1 MKMKKKAASRI
12 LATMLAAMMC
22 LNLAACGGADSEQP
36 ANNGAAGD
44 AAAVSFTAG
53 TYTTSANGNNGEVTV
68 QVTLSENKIESVFVK
83 EHGETAGIS
92 DAAIEQIPAAIV
104 ETQSLNVDMI
114 SGATNTSKAIIEA
127 TKAALVEAGADIEA
141 MMQNKGEAG
150 EKEETKL
157 EDAEYD
163 VIVLG
168 AGGAG
173 LCAAAEASN
182 AGAKVV
188 VVEKMPFAGGN
199 TLLSYAEL
207 ACPNNWLQKEKGIE
221 DSPEKFAKEM
231 WEGGGSLAKKE
242 LVDIIANNATAGA
255 EWLRDEIGVKYQDY
269 LVHEGGHSVPRAVEP
284 VELGAGMIKPLVSYN
299 EKNGV
304 DFMYGTKAEEFVVDQ
319 DGKVTGVVVSK
330 GDSTA
335 TLTAKKGVVL
345 ATGGFGANIEM
356 REHYNTRWETLDAS
370 VKTTNSPAIVGD
382 GIVMAEKIGANL
394 IGMEHIQLYPFN
406 NPVTG
411 VFYGIEA
418 PSWSGEG
425 LIYVNKDGNRFV
437 NEVAMRDVRA
447 EGILAQGGEVYAIY
461 NQAVADRLNL
471 EEKFAGEYKKCLE
484 DGVFFKADTLE
495 EVAEHFG
502 INGENLVATMDKYN
516 EGIKNNNDE
525 FGRTTSMVTMEEGPW
540 FILKGVVSVHHTM
553 GGVEI
558 NENAEVMKANG
569 DVIPGLYAAG
579 EVTGGVHGNNRVG
592 TCAIS
597 DITVF
602 GRIAGRNA
610 AQAK

>member
-1 MKMKKKAASRI
+1 MKKFMSALLS
-12 LATMLAAMMC
+12 MAMMFS
-22 LNLAACGGADSEQP
+22 LVACSGNGGSS
-36 ANNGAAGD
+36 D
-44 AAAVSFTAG
+44 AKFTAG
-53 TYTTSANGNNGEVTV
+53 TYTGSAKGNNADVVVE
-68 QVTLSENKIESVFVK
+68 VTLSAEKIENVVVK
-83 EHGETAGIS
+83 EHSETPGLS
-92 DAAIEQIPAAIV
+92 DAPIANIPAAIV
-104 ETQSLNVDMI
+104 ETQSLAVDVVA
-114 SGATNTSKAIIEA
+114 GATNTSKAILAA
-127 TKAALVEAGADIEA
+127 TEAALTEAGADVEA
-141 MMQNKGEAG
+141 LKNAEGSDKTEV
-150 EKEETKL
+150 KL
-157 EDAEYD
+157 EDETYD
-163 VIVLG
+163 VVVLG

-173 LCAAAEASN
+173 LAAAIEAKA
-182 AGAKVV
+182 AGASVV

-207 ACPNNWLQKEKGIE
+207 ACPNNWLQEEKGIE
-221 DSPEKFAKEM
+221 DSPEQFAKEM

-242 LVDIIANNATAGA
+242 LVDIIANNATGAA
-255 EWLRDEIGVKYQDY
+255 EWLRDEIGVEYQDY

-284 VELGAGMIKPLVSYN
+284 IKLGAGMIQPMVDYAT
-299 EKNGV
+299 EQGV
-304 DFMYGTKAEEFVVDQ
+304 KFMYSTKAEEFVVE
-319 DGKVTGVVVSK
+319 DGVVTGVVVSS
-330 GDSTA
+330 GDQKATITA
-335 TLTAKKGVVL
+335 TNGVVL
-345 ATGGFGANIEM
+345 ATGGFGANVEM
-356 REHYNTRWETLDAS
+356 REKYNTRWETLDAS

-437 NEVAMRDVRA
+437 NEVGMRDVRA
-447 EGILAQGGEVYAIY
+447 EGILAQGGVAYAIY
-461 NQAVADRLNL
+461 NQAVADRLNM
-471 EEKFAGEYKKCLE
+471 EEKFADEYAKCLA
-484 DGVFFKADTLE
+484 DGVYFKADTLE

-502 INGENLVATMDKYN
+502 INAENLVATMDKYN

-540 FILKGVVSVHHTM
+540 FILEGVVSVHHTM

-558 NENAEVMKANG
+558 NENTEVLDAEGN
-569 DVIPGLYAAG
+569 VIPGLYAAG
-579 EVTGGVHGNNRVG
+579 EVCGGIHGNNRVG

-602 GRIAGRNA
+602 GRIAGQNA
-610 AQAK
+610 AKAN